1 MVNRIYAVSNK
12 ADGTHRL
19 VRAGNPAQALR
30 HVANG
35 MFGVKVATASVVATL
50 MSAGISLEDVIAE
63 PEAQQKE
70 EP

>member
-35 MFGVKVATASVVATL
+35 MFGVRVATASVVATL
-50 MSAGISLEDVIAE
+50 MSAGIALEDVASANDEQAE
-63 PEAQQKE
+63 
-70 EP
+70 